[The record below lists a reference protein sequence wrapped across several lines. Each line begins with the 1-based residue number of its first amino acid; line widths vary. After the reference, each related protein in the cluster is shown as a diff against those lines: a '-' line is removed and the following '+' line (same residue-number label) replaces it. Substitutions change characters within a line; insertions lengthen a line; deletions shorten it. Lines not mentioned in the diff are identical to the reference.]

1 MTTLP
6 HIISLGTMER
16 QTGLTSLGVSMVNGF
31 YPASTCE
38 APHPLFIAHSMSSLE
53 YTIKYRGLY
62 KERGTWAAG
71 MVEEKDL
78 QALCRLFSLAVID
91 DCDEY
96 TLLRLRQLIAIVT
109 NRMQRVKCPRQ
120 IVLLRNPFNVKDLF

>member
-16 QTGLTSLGVSMVNGF
+16 QTGLTSLGVAMVNGF
-31 YPASTCE
+31 HPASTCE
-38 APHPLFIAHSMSSLE
+38 APHPLFIASSRGMLKHA
-53 YTIKYRGLY
+53 INRGLQI
-62 KERGTWAAG
+62 ERGTWAAG
-71 MVEEKDL
+71 MIEELDHE
-78 QALCRLFSLAVID
+78 ALCRSFSLAVID

-109 NRMQRVKCPRQ
+109 NRMQRVKCPCQ

>member
-6 HIISLGTMER
+6 HIIILGTMER

-31 YPASTCE
+31 NGTRVFK
-38 APHPLFIAHSMSSLE
+38 APLPLFIASSRGNLDH
-53 YTIKYRGLY
+53 TIKYHGLQI
-62 KERGTWAAG
+62 ERGTWAAG
-71 MVEEKDL
+71 MIEELDHEP
-78 QALCRLFSLAVID
+78 LCRSFSLAVID

-109 NRMQRVKCPRQ
+109 NRMQRVKCPCQ
-120 IVLLRNPFNVKDLF
+120 IVLLRNPFSVKDLF